1 MAAAAGTF
9 STEETSNP
17 LGIVGG
23 IAVDNGSYTGTVVSG
38 LLVEEVEA
46 TPIPEESIEA
56 KAPVKKK
63 AKKKAAPKAKAA
75 KKST

>member
-1 MAAAAGTF
+1 M
-9 STEETSNP
+9 S
-17 LGIVGG
+17 VQGG
-23 IAVDNGSYTGTVVSG
+23 DISEKIEK
-38 LLVEEVEA
+38 LVEEVEA
-46 TPIPEESIEA
+46 TPIPEEKVEA